1 MSNTKL
7 KKKKIKKVKIKTKA
21 KIKAKK
27 PTKARFKVHKAIKK
41 VSSKKKKFIKPKKV
55 KSLKKKKLIVKKS
68 VKKLIKKGGRQ
79 VKDEKALILEDLIS
93 KGRERSFITQSE
105 ILKALPNVE
114 KDISLLEE
122 LYDKLFQNNIEV
134 VENQDFINSSK
145 EEEVS
150 RDELEK
156 LISAESLRTMPDNV
170 QSYLTEIGKIPL
182 LTTPEEREIAKKCQM
197 GDEEARQKMIQANLR
212 LVVSIAKK
220 YVNRSKQLSFLDLI
234 QEGNIGLSRA
244 VDKFDWH
251 RGFKFSTYATWWIRQ
266 SITRALA
273 EQARTIRIPVHM
285 VETMTKFNQKR
296 HELMQQLEREPTPE
310 EIAVEMNETVEKI
323 RNIIKISQ
331 ETLSLDQPLGHDE
344 DSNTIGDTQQ
354 DNNSLSPLD
363 QTVNVLL
370 KEELQKALGTLTERE
385 KEIITMRFGL
395 EDGVMH
401 TLEEVGEAKGV
412 TRERIRQIEAKAIE
426 KIRGNP
432 ELLDKLKEYKT
443 Y

>member
-1 MSNTKL
+1 MSNTKN

-27 PTKARFKVHKAIKK
+27 PTKAKFKVHKAIKK
-41 VSSKKKKFIKPKKV
+41 VSSKKKKLIKPKKV
-55 KSLKKKKLIVKKS
+55 KSLKKKKLTVKRS

>member
-27 PTKARFKVHKAIKK
+27 PAKAKFKVHKAVKK
-41 VSSKKKKFIKPKKV
+41 VSSKKKTFVKLKKV
-55 KSLKKKKLIVKKS
+55 KSLKKQKPS
-68 VKKLIKKGGRQ
+68 VKKIFKKLGKKGGRQ
-79 VKDEKALILEDLIS
+79 IKDEKALILEDLIS

>member
-1 MSNTKL
+1 MANTKNKKKKVVKASQHSRTSLSAKKPSSLKIKKTKKQLPL
-7 KKKKIKKVKIKTKA
+7 KKKKNPAPTVAKNKPSRKKKVVSKKAVKKVKK
-21 KIKAKK
+21 KINRLA
-27 PTKARFKVHKAIKK
+27 
-41 VSSKKKKFIKPKKV
+41 
-55 KSLKKKKLIVKKS
+55 
-68 VKKLIKKGGRQ
+68 
-79 VKDEKALILEDLIS
+79 KDEKTRILEELVS
-93 KGRERSFITQSE
+93 KGKERGFITQSE
-105 ILKALPNVE
+105 ILKTLPNVE
-114 KDISLLEE
+114 NDIGLLEE
-122 LYDKLFQNNIEV
+122 LYDRLFQNNVEV
-134 VENQDFINSSK
+134 VETQDFLNSSK

-150 RDELEK
+150 REELEK
-156 LISAESLRTMPDNV
+156 LISAESMRTMPDNV

-182 LTTPEEREIAKKCQM
+182 LTAAEEREISKKCQL

-251 RGFKFSTYATWWIRQ
+251 KGFKFSTYATWWIRQ

-310 EIAVEMNETVEKI
+310 EIAIEMNEPVDKI

-354 DNNSLSPLD
+354 DNNSLSPAD
-363 QTVNVLL
+363 QTVNTLL

-426 KIRGNP
+426 KIRGNQD
-432 ELLDKLKEYKT
+432 LVDRLKEYKN

>member
-27 PTKARFKVHKAIKK
+27 PAKAKFKVHKAVKK
-41 VSSKKKKFIKPKKV
+41 VSSKKKTFVKLKKV
-55 KSLKKKKLIVKKS
+55 KSLKKQKPS
-68 VKKLIKKGGRQ
+68 VKKIFKKLGKKGGRQ
-79 VKDEKALILEDLIS
+79 IKDEKTLILEDLIS

-220 YVNRSKQLSFLDLI
+220 
-234 QEGNIGLSRA
+234 
-244 VDKFDWH
+244 
-251 RGFKFSTYATWWIRQ
+251 
-266 SITRALA
+266 
-273 EQARTIRIPVHM
+273 
-285 VETMTKFNQKR
+285 
-296 HELMQQLEREPTPE
+296 
-310 EIAVEMNETVEKI
+310 
-323 RNIIKISQ
+323 
-331 ETLSLDQPLGHDE
+331 
-344 DSNTIGDTQQ
+344 
-354 DNNSLSPLD
+354 
-363 QTVNVLL
+363 
-370 KEELQKALGTLTERE
+370 
-385 KEIITMRFGL
+385 
-395 EDGVMH
+395 
-401 TLEEVGEAKGV
+401 
-412 TRERIRQIEAKAIE
+412 
-426 KIRGNP
+426 
-432 ELLDKLKEYKT
+432 
-443 Y
+443 

>member
-1 MSNTKL
+1 MSNTKN
-7 KKKKIKKVKIKTKA
+7 KKKKTKKVKIKTKA

-27 PTKARFKVHKAIKK
+27 PTKVKFKVHKATKK
-41 VSSKKKKFIKPKKV
+41 VSSKKKRLSKPKKV

-68 VKKLIKKGGRQ
+68 IKKLIKKGGRQ

>member
-1 MSNTKL
+1 MANTKNKKKKVVKASQHSRASLSAKKPSSLKIKKTKKQLPL
-7 KKKKIKKVKIKTKA
+7 KKKKNPAPTVAKNKPSRKKKVVSKKAVKKVKK
-21 KIKAKK
+21 KINRLA
-27 PTKARFKVHKAIKK
+27 
-41 VSSKKKKFIKPKKV
+41 
-55 KSLKKKKLIVKKS
+55 
-68 VKKLIKKGGRQ
+68 
-79 VKDEKALILEDLIS
+79 KDEKTRILEELVS
-93 KGRERSFITQSE
+93 KGKERGFITQSE
-105 ILKALPNVE
+105 ILKTLPNVE
-114 KDISLLEE
+114 NDIGLLEE
-122 LYDKLFQNNIEV
+122 LYDRLFQNNVEV
-134 VENQDFINSSK
+134 VETQDFLNSSK

-150 RDELEK
+150 REELEK
-156 LISAESLRTMPDNV
+156 LISAESMRTMPDNV

-182 LTTPEEREIAKKCQM
+182 LTAAEEREISKKCQL

-251 RGFKFSTYATWWIRQ
+251 KGFKFSTYATWWIRQ

-310 EIAVEMNETVEKI
+310 EIAIEMNEPVDKI

-354 DNNSLSPLD
+354 DNNSLSPAD
-363 QTVNVLL
+363 QTVNTLL

-426 KIRGNP
+426 KIRGNQD
-432 ELLDKLKEYKT
+432 LVDRLKEYKN